1 MMKIKQNIPE
11 QLDFCTTKRRLQNEC
26 AHKKGKKKQTTGVHS
41 EFLADLGKKD

>member
-11 QLDFCTTKRRLQNEC
+11 QLNFCTTSSELQNEC
-26 AHKKGKKKQTTGVHS
+26 AHKKGKKKSTGVRS